1 MTIHLRA
8 RQILRFSRAFDGSS
22 DNDNDN
28 DSDSDSDSDSD
39 NAKKGNNKT
48 PAVAAALAKLSRR
61 DLKLAQAVVDLQG
74 GSIGIGVEKEDKWP
88 AKWEDEAPGVSAKS
102 ISMVLM
108 HWRQACSDAGVV
120 VPVESEAG
128 SEKDEEGRDESDE
141 WEDDRRKMMMMMSK
155 KKKKKKNDM
164 DGERKRNPTAT
175 TQSSC
180 PPFIL
185 VISHSA
191 AIY

>member
-22 DNDNDN
+22 DNDNDSDI
-28 DSDSDSDSDSD
+28 DSHSD
-39 NAKKGNNKT
+39 NAKKENNKT
-48 PAVAAALAKLSRR
+48 PAVAAALAKLSGR
-61 DLKLAQAVVDLQG
+61 DLKLARAVVDLQG

-88 AKWEDEAPGVSAKS
+88 AKWEEEAPGVSAKS

-128 SEKDEEGRDESDE
+128 SEKDGEGRDESDE
-141 WEDDRRKMMMMMSK
+141 WEDDRRKMMSK
-155 KKKKKKNDM
+155 KKKKKIKNDM
-164 DGERKRNPTAT
+164 DGERKRDPTAA
-175 TQSSC
+175 TQSSW

-185 VISHSA
+185 VISHRA